1 MTKLREKFVRSWEFD
16 MGTHGY
22 VGPILAAILIALG
35 PNAVAPGTAAAAGP
49 QPEATFEEM
58 IAREVW
64 FVTSGQDPAQS
75 PPGVNVPCT
84 PSAAH
89 PRPVVL
95 VHGLPANQYN
105 AFAHI
110 GPKLANAG
118 YCVYSLNYGGTNA
131 FDGGIAGVSVSVPQV
146 STFIDRVRAETGAAE
161 VDLVGHSGGAFVSL
175 YLAKSDPAAADRIG
189 TVVALAPPT
198 HGVTGGLVGSATRLG
213 LRGVVAGICG
223 ICEDVSPG
231 SAALARLHDG
241 PIARPGIRYTTIVS
255 VHDSTVSPPSAAAID
270 ERGVTDIVVQDQC
283 RDDLVGHS
291 GLAYD
296 PSVDSMIL
304 NALDPGQPVPAEC
317 GSGPEF

>member
-1 MTKLREKFVRSWEFD
+1 
-16 MGTHGY
+16 MGTRGY
-22 VGPILAAILIALG
+22 VGPILAAALVAFG

-58 IAREVW
+58 IAREAW
-64 FVTSGQDPAQS
+64 FVASGQDPAQP
-75 PPGVNVPCT
+75 PPGVNVPCI

-89 PRPVVL
+89 PQPVVL
-95 VHGLPANQYN
+95 VHGFPANQYN

-131 FDGGIAGVSVSVPQV
+131 FDGGLAGVSVSVPQV

-175 YLAKSDPAAADRIG
+175 YLAKTDPAADEIG
-189 TVVALAPPT
+189 AVVALAPPT
-198 HGVTGGLVGSATRLG
+198 HGITGGVVADATRLG
-213 LRGVVAGICG
+213 LRRLVAGICG
-223 ICEDVSPG
+223 ICEDVSAG
-231 SAALARLHDG
+231 SAAMARLHDG
-241 PIARPGIRYTTIVS
+241 PIARTGIRYTTIVS
-255 VHDSTVSPPSAAAID
+255 VHDSMVSPPSAAAID
-270 ERGVTDIVVQDQC
+270 EPGVTDIVVQDQC
-283 RDDLVGHS
+283 SDDLVGHS

-304 NALDPGQPVPAEC
+304 NALNPGQPVPMEC